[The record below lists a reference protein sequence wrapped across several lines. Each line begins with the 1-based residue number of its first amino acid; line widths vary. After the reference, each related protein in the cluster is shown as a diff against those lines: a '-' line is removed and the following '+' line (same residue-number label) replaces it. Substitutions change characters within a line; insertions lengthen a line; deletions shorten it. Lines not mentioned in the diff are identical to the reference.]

1 MPPILDSAIEH
12 YLDGLLPDRDD
23 VLTEMEAYASSHK
36 VPIIGP
42 ACGRLLYQFTRLIG
56 ARRVFEMGSAIGYST
71 LWLARAVGESGSV
84 FYTDGD
90 PENARRAKAY
100 LERAGVANRVQIL
113 VGDAFE
119 RLDTVEGPFDLIF
132 NDVDKHQYPLVF
144 EKALPRIRPGGLL
157 ITDNALWHGHVARKA
172 AKDDADTRGIQRF
185 NELIYSSPQLFTTLI
200 PLRDGFAVCRKE
212 G

>member
-12 YLDGLLPDRDD
+12 YLDGLLPDRDE

-42 ACGRLLYQFTRLIG
+42 TCGRLLYQLARLIG

-71 LWLARAVGESGSV
+71 IWLARAVGESGSV

-90 PENARRAKAY
+90 PENARRAKGY
-100 LERAGVANRVQIL
+100 LERAGVANRVQVL

-119 RLDTVEGPFDLIF
+119 MLDTVKGPFDLIF

-157 ITDNALWHGHVARKA
+157 VTDNALWHGRVARKT

-185 NELIYSSPQLFTTLI
+185 NELIYSSPELFTTLI